1 MWNVKVASER
11 AVFFWEGGRRA
22 RRERARARRAWR
34 VAASVAAVFRESRV
48 VDLGARKRRVVVWRV
63 DKGRSGSVEG
73 VSMPFLRV
81 GGRFSRRALL
91 LALRGGV
98 LVWGCEGGMKGGWAS
113 YQSYSGNSRPRA
125 WTRWAK
131 VSWDSKVHVW
141 LCCSGGN
148 LMVIS
153 TARESVDE
161 GSSSLAW

>member
-63 DKGRSGSVEG
+63 DRGRSGSVEG

-91 LALRGGV
+91 LA
-98 LVWGCEGGMKGGWAS
+98 
-113 YQSYSGNSRPRA
+113 QSYSGNSRPRA

-153 TARESVDE
+153 TAGESVDD